1 MTDAEMKA
9 AVDQVA
15 VNPRLGDLIPGAGG
29 CRKARLAGRGKGK
42 SGGYRVITFFVD
54 EDTAVFLLTVFSKGE
69 RANLTETEKS
79 QLAQAAKGLVQALRG
94 RRDG

>member
-1 MTDAEMKA
+1 M
-9 AVDQVA
+9 
-15 VNPRLGDLIPGAGG
+15 
-29 CRKARLAGRGKGK
+29 
-42 SGGYRVITFFVD
+42 ITFFVD
-54 EDTAVFLLTVFSKGE
+54 EYAPVFLLTVFSKGE